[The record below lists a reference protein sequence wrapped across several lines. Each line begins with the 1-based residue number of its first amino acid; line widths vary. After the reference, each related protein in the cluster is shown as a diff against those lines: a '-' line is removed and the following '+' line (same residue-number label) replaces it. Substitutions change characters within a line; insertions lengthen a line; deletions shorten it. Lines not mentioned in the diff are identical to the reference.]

1 MGSQHH
7 DWKDVLMR
15 IYTNEDIENQPFVLV
30 KQTKW
35 MRELTMNITS
45 NSIWV
50 IDCIFK
56 TNQYDLSLYATMCH
70 NIRMLGMPIFLM
82 HCSENE

>member
-30 KQTKW
+30 KQTKR

-56 TNQYDLSLYATMCH
+56 TNQYDLSLYTTMCH
-70 NIRMLGMPIFLM
+70 NTVG
-82 HCSENE
+82 S